1 MTVRKLN
8 DEGQIDLAREYI
20 IDMFDELKNRVSVP
34 NMIMAMQMQT
44 ADLAYDTAP
53 SNTVATSMLLE
64 VINMKLRMEM
74 EEERGRRVMNIFV
87 LAGNPWDS
95 AKMQCDKHVVK
106 MPLETAQMLCSVWH
120 RYGHG
125 DKVPYKE
132 AHKNTLAHYGQE
144 ILNRTTNG
152 YTIMDKSYVQS
163 TQEDMVGHIS
173 VKQ

>member
-1 MTVRKLN
+1 MTVRKLI

-74 EEERGRRVMNIFV
+74 EEGEEVE
-87 LAGNPWDS
+87 
-95 AKMQCDKHVVK
+95 K
-106 MPLETAQMLCSVWH
+106 
-120 RYGHG
+120 
-125 DKVPYKE
+125 
-132 AHKNTLAHYGQE
+132 
-144 ILNRTTNG
+144 
-152 YTIMDKSYVQS
+152 
-163 TQEDMVGHIS
+163 
-173 VKQ
+173 

>member
-64 VINMKLRMEM
+64 VINMKLRMET
-74 EEERGRRVMNIFV
+74 E
-87 LAGNPWDS
+87 
-95 AKMQCDKHVVK
+95 
-106 MPLETAQMLCSVWH
+106 
-120 RYGHG
+120 
-125 DKVPYKE
+125 KE
-132 AHKNTLAHYGQE
+132 FADE
-144 ILNRTTNG
+144 
-152 YTIMDKSYVQS
+152 
-163 TQEDMVGHIS
+163 
-173 VKQ
+173 

>member
-74 EEERGRRVMNIFV
+74 EEG
-87 LAGNPWDS
+87 
-95 AKMQCDKHVVK
+95 
-106 MPLETAQMLCSVWH
+106 
-120 RYGHG
+120 
-125 DKVPYKE
+125 KE
-132 AHKNTLAHYGQE
+132 DLV
-144 ILNRTTNG
+144 
-152 YTIMDKSYVQS
+152 D
-163 TQEDMVGHIS
+163 D
-173 VKQ
+173 

>member
-64 VINMKLRMEM
+64 VINMKLRMET
-74 EEERGRRVMNIFV
+74 EEESNEV
-87 LAGNPWDS
+87 
-95 AKMQCDKHVVK
+95 
-106 MPLETAQMLCSVWH
+106 
-120 RYGHG
+120 
-125 DKVPYKE
+125 
-132 AHKNTLAHYGQE
+132 
-144 ILNRTTNG
+144 
-152 YTIMDKSYVQS
+152 
-163 TQEDMVGHIS
+163 
-173 VKQ
+173 

>member
-64 VINMKLRMEM
+64 VINKKLRMEM
-74 EEERGRRVMNIFV
+74 EEGEEV
-87 LAGNPWDS
+87 
-95 AKMQCDKHVVK
+95 
-106 MPLETAQMLCSVWH
+106 E
-120 RYGHG
+120 
-125 DKVPYKE
+125 E
-132 AHKNTLAHYGQE
+132 
-144 ILNRTTNG
+144 
-152 YTIMDKSYVQS
+152 
-163 TQEDMVGHIS
+163 
-173 VKQ
+173 

>member
-20 IDMFDELKNRVSVP
+20 IDMFEELQDRVSVP

-74 EEERGRRVMNIFV
+74 EEGEEVE
-87 LAGNPWDS
+87 
-95 AKMQCDKHVVK
+95 K
-106 MPLETAQMLCSVWH
+106 
-120 RYGHG
+120 
-125 DKVPYKE
+125 
-132 AHKNTLAHYGQE
+132 
-144 ILNRTTNG
+144 
-152 YTIMDKSYVQS
+152 
-163 TQEDMVGHIS
+163 
-173 VKQ
+173 

>member
-20 IDMFDELKNRVSVP
+20 IDMFEELQDRVSVP

-74 EEERGRRVMNIFV
+74 EEG
-87 LAGNPWDS
+87 
-95 AKMQCDKHVVK
+95 
-106 MPLETAQMLCSVWH
+106 
-120 RYGHG
+120 
-125 DKVPYKE
+125 KE
-132 AHKNTLAHYGQE
+132 DLV
-144 ILNRTTNG
+144 
-152 YTIMDKSYVQS
+152 D
-163 TQEDMVGHIS
+163 D
-173 VKQ
+173 

>member
-74 EEERGRRVMNIFV
+74 EEGEE
-87 LAGNPWDS
+87 
-95 AKMQCDKHVVK
+95 VK
-106 MPLETAQMLCSVWH
+106 E
-120 RYGHG
+120 
-125 DKVPYKE
+125 
-132 AHKNTLAHYGQE
+132 
-144 ILNRTTNG
+144 
-152 YTIMDKSYVQS
+152 
-163 TQEDMVGHIS
+163 
-173 VKQ
+173 